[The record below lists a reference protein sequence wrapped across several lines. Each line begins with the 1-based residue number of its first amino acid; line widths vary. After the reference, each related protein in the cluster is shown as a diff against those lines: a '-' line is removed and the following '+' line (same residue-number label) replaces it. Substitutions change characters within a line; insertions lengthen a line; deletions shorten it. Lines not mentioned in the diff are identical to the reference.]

1 MCVLSNYTTGEIMK
15 ISDLLIKTY
24 GNQSEVARI
33 LGVQR
38 STVRR
43 YMSEPDNHIIVR
55 DGEVYSLF
63 ARVGG

>member
-15 ISDLLIKTY
+15 ISDLLIKTN
-24 GNQSEVARI
+24 GNKSEVARI

-43 YMSEPDNHIIVR
+43 FMSEHHNHIIVR

-63 ARVGG
+63 VRVGG

>member
-1 MCVLSNYTTGEIMK
+1 MK
-15 ISDLLIKTY
+15 ISDLLIKTN
-24 GNQSEVARI
+24 GNKSEVARI

-43 YMSEPDNHIIVR
+43 FMSEHHNHIIVR

-63 ARVGG
+63 VRVGG